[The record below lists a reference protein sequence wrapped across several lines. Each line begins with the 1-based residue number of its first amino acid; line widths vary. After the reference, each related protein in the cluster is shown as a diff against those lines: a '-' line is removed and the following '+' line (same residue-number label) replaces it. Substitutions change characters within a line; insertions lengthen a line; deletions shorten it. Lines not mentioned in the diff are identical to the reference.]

1 MANKSSDDY
10 KTLKDE
16 DLKEC
21 LPCPFCGEF
30 NEEKQNYLH
39 RTIDKQGWYSIGC
52 SGCGCE
58 PGFCVRSEEEAIKK
72 WNSRV
77 TFSEEMEF
85 QAGIEYF
92 KRYLID
98 FLQEV

>member
-1 MANKSSDDY
+1 MAKNNSQY
-10 KTLKDE
+10 KTLEGNDME
-16 DLKEC
+16 GI

-30 NEEKQNYLH
+30 DEEKQNYLH
-39 RTIDKQGWYSIGC
+39 QTINKHGWYSIGC

-58 PGFCVRSEEEAIKK
+58 PTFCVRSLDDAIKK

-77 TFSEEMEF
+77 TFSEELEF
-85 QAGIEYF
+85 QAGIEYY

-98 FLQEV
+98 LMS

>member
-1 MANKSSDDY
+1 MAKHTSDY
-10 KTLKDE
+10 RVLQGESLKQA
-16 DLKEC
+16 

-30 NEEKQNYLH
+30 DEEKQNYLH

-58 PGFCVRSEEEAIKK
+58 PGFCVRSEEEAIKR

-98 FLQEV
+98 LIS